1 MYINEIKTQSE
12 IQELVIKREKGDTSA
27 EEEIYK
33 SISRFIYKHAK
44 KVFLRN
50 IDFEDAVQVG
60 NYTIAKALDVYKLE
74 DGRPFLPYVLVAIQ
88 KNYSNLVRNNKRYG
102 TESSLNMPNAA
113 GTQLIDGIPDH
124 KIMDELLL
132 QKETHCELMSVMAM
146 LSEEANE
153 TINYIYFQKHSISEY
168 ARLNNLDYWV
178 CRRKV
183 LALLKKIRKLLLV

>member
-1 MYINEIKTQSE
+1 
-12 IQELVIKREKGDTSA
+12 
-27 EEEIYK
+27 
-33 SISRFIYKHAK
+33 
-44 KVFLRN
+44 
-50 IDFEDAVQVG
+50 VQVG
-60 NYTIAKALDVYKLE
+60 NYSIAKALDVYKLE

-124 KIMDELLL
+124 KIMEELLL
-132 QKETHCELMSVMAM
+132 QKETHCELMTVMTI

-153 TINYIYFQKHSISEY
+153 MLNFIYFEEHSISEY
-168 ARLNNLDYWV
+168 ARLNDLDYWV